1 MAVIRAILLCFSMG
15 LLWSGVVSA
24 ADGEL
29 ASNAESFPEKD
40 AKSMG
45 GFELSNIRIP
55 DVDSYL
61 YPEPKKLEPRQG
73 DELLSCVTLDDEI
86 VGLLPLTY
94 RTTPGFYDDPKVGA
108 AILLTTMGVSLT
120 DFFPEKLYQTDIPLG
135 YALLA
140 YPEYKK
146 YKEDERIRRATF
158 RIESLRRSKA
168 RLRCFET

>member
-1 MAVIRAILLCFSMG
+1 MATFRAILFYFSVALM
-15 LLWSGVVSA
+15 WSGA
-24 ADGEL
+24 A
-29 ASNAESFPEKD
+29 NAEDDLYSEKD
-40 AKSMG
+40 AEPTGSMK
-45 GFELSNIRIP
+45 FSDIPIP
-55 DVDSYL
+55 DIDKYL
-61 YPEPKKLEPRQG
+61 YPEPKKLEQRKG
-73 DELLSCVTLDDEI
+73 DEIMSCVALDDEI

-94 RTTPGFYDDPKVGA
+94 RTTPDFYDDPKVGA